1 MVLPKITLRNSLL
14 AALAI
19 VGIPSQALAAD
30 DAQAAMK
37 ADKTGTNP
45 INFTYDARIYNEY
58 QWLNTEG
65 DGDQNITTLEFRAP
79 IMDGK
84 WQFRVRTRYQGIE
97 ADLNDDG
104 RNDLDES
111 GWGDTDIRFLT
122 VPYMDMSK
130 KMAVAVGLEIF
141 FDTASD
147 DALGSGAT
155 SLGPQVFAVFFKPFG
170 GMFDLISPAYQ
181 HKFSVDEDDG
191 RSKVHQ
197 GLIDLFF
204 LKSSKDKQRWAL
216 IDPQGVID
224 YENDTE
230 FMLIDVEVGTMLD
243 KYLGTKGHSA
253 YLRPSVGIGND
264 RPYDGSVEVGYK
276 MIW

>member
-1 MVLPKITLRNSLL
+1 MVLPTISVRSVLI
-14 AALAI
+14 AALTFA
-19 VGIPSQALAAD
+19 GIPCQALAAD
-30 DAQAAMK
+30 DTQAAMK

-104 RNDLDES
+104 RDDLDES

-130 KMAVAVGLEIF
+130 KMAIAVGLEIF

-191 RSKVHQ
+191 RSDVHQ
-197 GLIDLFF
+197 GLIDIFF
-204 LKSSKDKQRWAL
+204 LKTSKDKQRWAL
-216 IDPQGVID
+216 IDPQGVLD

-230 FMLIDVEVGTMLD
+230 FMLVDVEVGTMLD

-253 YLRPSVGIGND
+253 YLRPSVGIGTD